1 MNHPPQVAEVTCNGR
16 VVSVLEGGYN
26 LGVLKRGVRCHLHT
40 AAMGTDC
47 PLAPNLT
54 AQGRTHNRRV
64 ELQLRTK

>member
-1 MNHPPQVAEVTCNGR
+1 MGACGAVDAATDALCAARAAAV
-16 VVSVLEGGYN
+16 
-26 LGVLKRGVRCHLHT
+26 KRSLLLSHGVRCHLHT

-64 ELQLRTK
+64 ELQLRCR